1 MNIYGS
7 MLARAFSI
15 QFTGLYLNEQF
26 RDMLVGVQNGKFDT
40 MEINHHLLSGF
51 KAIFSEEYVNFSET
65 TRKTCGGAGFASN
78 SGFT

>member
-1 MNIYGS
+1 
-7 MLARAFSI
+7 
-15 QFTGLYLNEQF
+15 
-26 RDMLVGVQNGKFDT
+26 MLVGVQNGKFDT